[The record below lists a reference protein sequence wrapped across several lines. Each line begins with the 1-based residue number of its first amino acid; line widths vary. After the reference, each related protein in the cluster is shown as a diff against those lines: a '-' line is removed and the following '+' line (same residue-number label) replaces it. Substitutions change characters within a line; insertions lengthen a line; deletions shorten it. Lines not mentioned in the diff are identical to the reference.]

1 MSGFFLSVIDEE
13 DSSITA
19 SSIVTVT
26 VTLTWQNMETFMN
39 KEGMMDLLLDQPQG
53 EQLQPAQPQEDA
65 EQEHED
71 GKGDEEGK
79 EVGILRGCSTFL

>member
-26 VTLTWQNMETFMN
+26 VTLTRQNMETFMN
-39 KEGMMDLLLDQPQG
+39 KEGMMDLLLDQPQE

-65 EQEHED
+65 EQEDED
-71 GKGDEEGK
+71 GEGDDEGK
-79 EVGILRGCSTFL
+79 EVGVFMGCITCW